1 MNNEEKTEY
10 IIQNIDF
17 GKAKLISCRVEGA
30 EGFSATFPNGFSIDI
45 WYFGKRISCYL
56 KKKDSTFLPYSF
68 AKLDDKSINIIQ
80 HCVKEIEN
88 GKYNNKKT
96 LQQSV
101 NEILQ
106 RRGLTSYMNN
116 TKWREFQNAMIEEM
130 PFSPP
135 YVYKSLFE
143 DGKGRCFDFSEYE
156 TSLGDY
162 SAESFA
168 CNHYSIIEWVKVR
181 PGYYSVEGGRLCPK
195 FTYHDARSEFES
207 IMKKY
212 SISFEMIDGVYII
225 YGYK

>member
-10 IIQNIDF
+10 IIQNINF
-17 GKAKLISCRVEGA
+17 EKVKLISCRVEGT
-30 EGFSATFPNGFSIDI
+30 EGFSATFPNGIYMDI
-45 WYFGKRISCYL
+45 WYSEKRINCYL
-56 KKKDSTFLPYSF
+56 KKEDSTFLPYSF
-68 AKLDDKSINIIQ
+68 AKLDDKSISIIR

-106 RRGLTSYMNN
+106 QRGLTSYMNN
-116 TKWREFQNAMIEEM
+116 TKWREFQNAMINEM

-135 YVYKSLFE
+135 CVYKTLFE
-143 DGKGRCFDFSEYE
+143 DGKGSYFDFAEDEMSPD
-156 TSLGDY
+156 DY

-168 CNHYSIIEWVKVR
+168 WNQYSIIEWVKVR
-181 PGYYSVEGGRLCPK
+181 PGYYSVEGGRLYSK
-195 FTYHDARSEFES
+195 STYHDARSEFES

-212 SISFEMIDGVYII
+212 SIPFEIIDGVYII